1 MSLELSVIMPCL
13 DEEKTVG
20 ICVQKARECMKAGD
34 IKGEIIVADN
44 GSKDRSREIS
54 RQAGAR
60 VVDVKEKGYG
70 AAIRGGLCEAQGKY
84 VVMGDADDSY
94 DFEGLVPFVEKLRNG
109 CDLVMGNRFQGGIAK
124 GAMPLL
130 HKYLGNP
137 VLSFVGRVFFRIRI
151 GDFHCGLRGFNRER
165 INALE
170 LTASGM
176 EFASEMVIKAAMRK
190 YLISEVPTTL
200 KPDGRDREPHL
211 RSWRDGWRH
220 LRLML
225 MLSPRWLFLYPGI
238 LMLVPS
244 LYVLLGMLLGEVQI
258 RGVLL
263 GINSMLYAGIG
274 VVISQLFIGMA
285 FVSRKVGEKMGVFER
300 QWMLDRLSKYMSL
313 EKGLILGGSLFL
325 IGLVLSIII
334 TGEWVVD
341 GFQER
346 NPDVI
351 MRTIIPAS
359 ILMMGGVITMVFSFM
374 LDIVSFYD
382 ENKRNKL

>member
-1 MSLELSVIMPCL
+1 MSLELSVVMPCL

-20 ICVQKARECMKAGD
+20 ICVQKARACMKAGG

-44 GSKDRSREIS
+44 GSKDRSREIA

-341 GFQER
+341 GFEER